1 MSWKQV
7 TSHLAQKVCAVAQ
20 KPEVGDRVTRHKNLQ
35 WESCSE
41 QGSQEPS
48 TSHET
53 MPNTTMPCTKQTT
66 QRIERPKNQPSPT
79 SAAQQDPAILQGGG
93 HRPGETRSQKQGK
106 TPVNASL
113 TAPDARLSQRSTTAA
128 AAKQQTQPTPR
139 AGKTQAEAN

>member
-1 MSWKQV
+1 
-7 TSHLAQKVCAVAQ
+7 VAQ

-41 QGSQEPS
+41 QDSREPS

-53 MPNTTMPCTKQTT
+53 MPNTTMSCIKQST
-66 QRIERPKNQPSPT
+66 QRIERPKKPPSPT
-79 SAAQQDPAILQGGG
+79 SEAQHDPAIFQGGA
-93 HRPGETRSQKQGK
+93 HRPGEARSQKQGK

-128 AAKQQTQPTPR
+128 AAKQQT
-139 AGKTQAEAN
+139 